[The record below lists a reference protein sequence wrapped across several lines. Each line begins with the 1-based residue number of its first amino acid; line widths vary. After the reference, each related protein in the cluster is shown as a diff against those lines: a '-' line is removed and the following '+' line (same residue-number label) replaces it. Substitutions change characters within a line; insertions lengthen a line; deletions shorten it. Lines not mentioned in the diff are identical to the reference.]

1 MREARPVVIATRNPG
16 KVRELRA
23 MFAAIGLAVQDLSEA
38 GLAEE
43 AAAEDALEVHDTFEG
58 NARAKA
64 RWFAAKL
71 PGRIVVADDSGL
83 EVAALG
89 GAPGVRSKRW
99 SGSRASGAALDA
111 ANNAALMRAL
121 EGARDRSARYVAVVV
136 ALGDG
141 AARLAR
147 GECAGRILDVP
158 EGSNGFGYDPFFHCT
173 ELGKSFGVASA
184 EEKARVSHRARAF
197 AALTREWAREGNADA
212 TGG

>member
-1 MREARPVVIATRNPG
+1 VRDARPVVIATRNPG

-23 MFAAIGLAVQDLSEA
+23 MFASIGLAVQDLSEA
-38 GLAEE
+38 GLAKDS
-43 AAAEDALEVHDTFEG
+43 AAEDALEVHDTFEG

-99 SGSRASGAALDA
+99 SGSHESGAALEA

-121 EGARDRSARYVAVVV
+121 DGARDRSARFVSVVV

-141 AARLAR
+141 AERLAR
-147 GECAGRILDVP
+147 GECTGRILDAA
-158 EGSNGFGYDPFFHCT
+158 EGTNGFGYDACFHCT

-197 AALTREWAREGNADA
+197 ALLTREWARGGNRDA
-212 TGG
+212 MGG